1 MNIKKQLKRQRG
13 MSLIGFLIVLSMVV
27 FFAYLGMRI
36 TPIYIEFYSVKQAM
50 NGVAEEPGSAN
61 FSPFDV
67 KDKMLNRLYV
77 SYSDGNVTR
86 ENIKVVRNNG
96 TWLVVR
102 YDVRKPLMGNLDI
115 IASFDERV
123 MLGN

>member
-1 MNIKKQLKRQRG
+1 MSLKKQKG
-13 MSLIGFLIVLSMVV
+13 MSLIGFLLVLSMVI

-50 NGVAEEPGSAN
+50 KGVADEPGSAN

-86 ENIKVVRNNG
+86 ENIKVVRSNG
-96 TWLVVR
+96 VWLVVR
-102 YDVRKPLMGNLDI
+102 YDVRKPLMGNLDV

>member
-1 MNIKKQLKRQRG
+1 MSLKKQKG
-13 MSLIGFLIVLSMVV
+13 MSLIGFLLVLSMVI

-50 NGVAEEPGSAN
+50 KGVADEPGSAN

-67 KDKMLNRLYV
+67 KDKMLSRLYV

-86 ENIKVVRNNG
+86 ENIKVVRSNG
-96 TWLVVR
+96 VWLVVR
-102 YDVRKPLMGNLDI
+102 YDVRKPLMGNLDV

>member
-1 MNIKKQLKRQRG
+1 MIHKTQTG
-13 MSLIGFLIVLSMVV
+13 MSLVGFLIVLALAV
-27 FFAYLGMRI
+27 FVAYLGMRI

-50 NGVAEEPGSAN
+50 TGVAKEPGSAN

-67 KDKMLNRLYV
+67 KDKMLNRLYI

-86 ENIKVVRNNG
+86 ENIKVIRNNG
-96 TWLVVR
+96 VWLVVS
-102 YDVRKPLMGNLDI
+102 YDVRKPVIGNLDV

-123 MLGN
+123 MLGQ